1 MQASGRLAEA
11 LAAYRSSVLLEPTLA
26 SGYNNIAACLLSL
39 SSSPS
44 SPSGLSEAREA
55 YHVALGLNPR
65 FAGMWPLL
73 SLKLLV
79 YAALSC

>member
-1 MQASGRLAEA
+1 MGEA

-26 SGYNNIAACLLSL
+26 SGYNNIAACLLALSL

-55 YHVALGLNPR
+55 YKIALGLNPS
-65 FAGMWPLL
+65 FAGMWALL
-73 SLKLLV
+73 RLF
-79 YAALSC
+79 